1 MDRASKYGMEFIVA
15 ALSHNLIEP
24 IVEAGCSAITINA
37 SDINNPAILDSASK
51 SALPILLSTMLASED
66 EIKWAINRLTQ
77 HGTNDI
83 ILLHG
88 QHAMAST
95 GEPLSVNDTS
105 LGYINSLRNKYNLP
119 VGFTDHTPFKWMP
132 ASAVAQA
139 HAS

>member
-1 MDRASKYGMEFIVA
+1 M
-15 ALSHNLIEP
+15 
-24 IVEAGCSAITINA
+24 
-37 SDINNPAILDSASK
+37 
-51 SALPILLSTMLASED
+51 
-66 EIKWAINRLTQ
+66 AINRLTQ

-105 LGYINSLRNKYNLP
+105 LGYINSLRNKYNLL

-132 ASAVAQA
+132 ASAVAAGACIITKHLISSRKDKLQIGLYV
-139 HAS
+139 